1 MFLEPYVKSLF
12 ELELEE
18 KKSLIV
24 VQRQIVY
31 LSVNLEDVHMN
42 NEGILNICLKK

>member
-12 ELELEE
+12 EE
-18 KKSLIV
+18 KKCLIV
-24 VQRQIVY
+24 VQRQRVY
-31 LSVNLEDVHMN
+31 LSVNLEAVHMN

>member
-12 ELELEE
+12 EE
-18 KKSLIV
+18 KKSLTV
-24 VQRQIVY
+24 VQRQRVY
-31 LSVNLEDVHMN
+31 LSVNLEAVHMN

>member
-1 MFLEPYVKSLF
+1 MFLEQYVKSLF
-12 ELELEE
+12 EE

-24 VQRQIVY
+24 VQRQRVY

>member
-12 ELELEE
+12 EET
-18 KKSLIV
+18 KSLIV
-24 VQRQIVY
+24 VQRQRVY

>member
-1 MFLEPYVKSLF
+1 MFLESYVKSLF
-12 ELELEE
+12 EE

-24 VQRQIVY
+24 VQRQRVY

>member
-1 MFLEPYVKSLF
+1 MFLEPYAKSLF
-12 ELELEE
+12 EE

-24 VQRQIVY
+24 VQRQRVY